1 MDGRVHV
8 QDILLAFQRIYSKC
22 TVFCAHV
29 RQSCRA
35 CILPGKLF
43 FPVLHPLLGSLSVPL
58 PGAAATFGNKLAR
71 IVPALLT
78 RGPNLEPFFAKL
90 ASLMLWPPGSS
101 RPLKYLNSFAIPLEC
116 SCVTKES
123 MFGALGWDVDWTAP
137 ASANYGINVAR
148 LAIEDSPERLYR
160 GHIWIIE
167 KKMENYLGF
176 RV

>member
-1 MDGRVHV
+1 M
-8 QDILLAFQRIYSKC
+8 
-22 TVFCAHV
+22 
-29 RQSCRA
+29 
-35 CILPGKLF
+35 
-43 FPVLHPLLGSLSVPL
+43 PL

-78 RGPNLEPFFAKL
+78 RDPNLEPFFAKL

-101 RPLKYLNSFAIPLEC
+101 RPC

-148 LAIEDSPERLYR
+148 LAIEDSP
-160 GHIWIIE
+160 GGA
-167 KKMENYLGF
+167 M
-176 RV
+176 